1 MPDDSPLQHL
11 LDSLCGI
18 NEVAEL
24 LDVTP
29 NQVREFRGSLG
40 QIDKGIFITTSRF
53 TKLAIEEGQD
63 PTKGKTIDLI
73 DGDRLCELL
82 REYKIGI
89 KEKNDVNIDK
99 DFFENI

>member
-1 MPDDSPLQHL
+1 MGLISFPVKFQCKRYGST
-11 LDSLCGI
+11 
-18 NEVAEL
+18 V
-24 LDVTP
+24 VTP
-29 NQVREFRGSLG
+29 SQVREFRGSLG

-89 KEKNDVNIDK
+89 KEKNDVNIDQS
-99 DFFENI
+99 FFENI